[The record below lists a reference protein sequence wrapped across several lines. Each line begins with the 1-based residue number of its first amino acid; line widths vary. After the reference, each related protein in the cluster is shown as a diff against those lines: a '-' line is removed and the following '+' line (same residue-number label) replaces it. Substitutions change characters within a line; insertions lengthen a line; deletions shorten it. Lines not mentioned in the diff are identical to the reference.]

1 MKLFYPEI
9 FDKFVCTGSQC
20 SDNCCMTDWD
30 IEIDEDTYGFYKKL
44 DNDIGRKFVNSVTED
59 EGVKYLVHCDGKCP
73 MLNEKGLCS
82 VQLAYGEEN
91 ISDICREHPRFYEW
105 FGDYKE
111 AGVGLACEEAVRM
124 YLSDD
129 ESVRFFTK
137 EIDEEPDD
145 LEFDPQLLET
155 MLFARTTFI
164 DLLQNREYSLH
175 DRLVNVLSATAEIQY
190 ALDEE
195 DTEEIKAIA
204 QELSHP
210 EIIAERVESL
220 KKALPEKPLENAEK
234 MLSYLERLD
243 FIGDILPQQIK
254 DANRFVKKLSAP
266 LKAQTSGEYEKLAVY
281 FVYRYFLKAVRDFDL
296 LSKIKAMIV
305 FVFAAE
311 VINLSREQDA
321 HARFETVKELC
332 KEIEYS
338 GDNMDRIYDDSY
350 LSDIFSDISMLA
362 LLEWTL

>member
-1 MKLFYPEI
+1 
-9 FDKFVCTGSQC
+9 
-20 SDNCCMTDWD
+20 
-30 IEIDEDTYGFYKKL
+30 
-44 DNDIGRKFVNSVTED
+44 
-59 EGVKYLVHCDGKCP
+59 
-73 MLNEKGLCS
+73 
-82 VQLAYGEEN
+82 
-91 ISDICREHPRFYEW
+91 
-105 FGDYKE
+105 
-111 AGVGLACEEAVRM
+111 
-124 YLSDD
+124 
-129 ESVRFFTK
+129 
-137 EIDEEPDD
+137 
-145 LEFDPQLLET
+145 
-155 MLFARTTFI
+155 MLFARTAFI

-175 DRLVNVLSATAEIQY
+175 DRLVDVLSASSEIQY

-210 EIIAERVESL
+210 EIFAERVESL
-220 KKALPEKPLENAEK
+220 KKALPEKPLENAEN
-234 MLSYLERLD
+234 MLLYLERLD

-254 DANRFVKKLSAP
+254 DASRFVKKLSAP

-338 GDNMDRIYDDSY
+338 DDNMDRIYDDSY
-350 LSDIFSDISMLA
+350 LSDIFSDTSMLA